1 MIWMVL
7 VCILVPLF
15 LVSLIR
21 VGVRAEYDQRL
32 TVRLRVGLV
41 SLRVYPL
48 RRKKAKKKKKV
59 STRPKRQKKQT
70 ESEAKGKVSQD
81 KLSLLRSLLPVAL
94 RAAGSLRRKIS
105 VDLLEAHIL
114 MAGGDPASVA
124 VAFGSANAIIGM
136 VLPLLEQNFHIR
148 QRDIRTAVDFQRA
161 HSEVWAKLSL
171 SLTVG
176 QGVAFAL
183 HLGWQSLCVLMRWRR
198 RQDEKKATKQITER
212 AVEYGKEPS
221 HQ

>member
-1 MIWMVL
+1 
-7 VCILVPLF
+7 
-15 LVSLIR
+15 
-21 VGVRAEYDQRL
+21 
-32 TVRLRVGLV
+32 
-41 SLRVYPL
+41 
-48 RRKKAKKKKKV
+48 
-59 STRPKRQKKQT
+59 
-70 ESEAKGKVSQD
+70 
-81 KLSLLRSLLPVAL
+81 
-94 RAAGSLRRKIS
+94 
-105 VDLLEAHIL
+105 

-198 RQDEKKATKQITER
+198 QQDEKKATKQITER

>member
-1 MIWMVL
+1 M
-7 VCILVPLF
+7 
-15 LVSLIR
+15 
-21 VGVRAEYDQRL
+21 
-32 TVRLRVGLV
+32 
-41 SLRVYPL
+41 
-48 RRKKAKKKKKV
+48 

-198 RQDEKKATKQITER
+198 QQDEKKATKQITER